1 MQYTKIKSRGYILAV
16 VFIISMVFVLLA
28 TALLQ
33 TVGVTHRDNQLRHY
47 TKLAEEA
54 AEAGAAYAQACLE
67 RYGRLQTWGP
77 SSYGGVRPDLTPG
90 SDCMG
95 TAGEYPSSQY
105 VHQDERV
112 QTRFAVGDLEEHTD
126 NSAILS
132 VTGYAE
138 ARNVGSGAVTSTYTH
153 IIKKTVVWPSNLVAQ
168 KGSSANQRSCG
179 LLSGNVYCW
188 GTNAYGQL
196 GDGTTNDSLVPVKV
210 VREAYPDGIGTHAVT
225 DIVSGGWTNCL
236 IIETGDVYCWGDNN
250 SGRLGINL
258 NYASLNYSTVP
269 RKVNMPAGQ
278 TAVKLGSS
286 SGAYCAL
293 TSSSRLY
300 CWGQNADGQVGNN
313 STANRISPVLVG
325 GPSGGFGGLANK
337 AVSDVSGFGAFNKHL
352 CAIAEGKAYCW
363 GRNER
368 GEVGNNP
375 AGSAP
380 FTTDVLVPTTVYA
393 SGVLSGKTVTSIS
406 GDGEDD
412 HAHTCAMAYT
422 TTPNDAKAYCWGGH
436 GTYGTLGNNTSN
448 SSGSY
453 SKVPVAVY
461 ASGAGVLNGKTVTEI
476 ATTAVGGCA
485 IARPTASGD
494 SARRAYCWGGH
505 DTRGDGTSGATIVPV
520 AVSDPGGIFTNNPV
534 TNIAGGAHRACALA
548 LNRSYCWGANG
559 MGQIG
564 DGTTTHRRTPTES
577 LFMRPRNNQYIF

>member
-1 MQYTKIKSRGYILAV
+1 MNTHRQTGYALV
-16 VFIISMVFVLLA
+16 VVLVVS
-28 TALLQ
+28 TALLILAMATLQ
-33 TVGVTHRDNQLRHY
+33 AVGLSHTDTYSRLH

-54 AEAGAAYAQACLE
+54 AEAGAAYAKGCLE
-67 RYGRLQTWGP
+67 LSG
-77 SSYGGVRPDLTPG
+77 
-90 SDCMG
+90 
-95 TAGEYPSSQY
+95 
-105 VHQDERV
+105 RV
-112 QTRFAVGDLEEHTD
+112 QTWSTGSPLTPRTNCDGTNNGSYPHHVFSNSQLQTRFVVGDLEEQAE
-126 NSAILS
+126 NSAIIS
-132 VTGYAE
+132 VTGYTE
-138 ARNVGSGAVTSTYTH
+138 TKRGDGSIARTYTH
-153 IIKKTVVWPSNLVAQ
+153 IIKKTVVWPPNLVAQ

-210 VREAYPDGIGTHAVT
+210 VREAYPDGIGTHTVT

-313 STANRISPVLVG
+313 STANRISPVLIG
-325 GPSGGFGGLANK
+325 GPSPSGGFGGLANK
-337 AVSDVSGFGAFNKHL
+337 TVTDVSGFGAFNKHL

-368 GEVGNNP
+368 GEIGNNP

-380 FTTDVLVPTTVYA
+380 FTTDVLVPTAVHA

-485 IARPTASGD
+485 IARPTASD
-494 SARRAYCWGGH
+494 DNARRAYCWGGH

-520 AVSDPGGIFTNNPV
+520 AVSDPAGIFTNNPV

-577 LFMRPRNNQYIF
+577 LFMRPRNNEYIF